1 MIKRSPVM
9 MVLGSVALLG
19 ALPLQAQS
27 PDDGS
32 ATAVADG
39 QGTPFVPRPDA
50 AKSDVSLEYSFLDKA
65 LAYMVLRM
73 GPSTRQ
79 GLGRPDAMVGTRHV
93 FGHESR
99 FRLEGNRIIFSLLEP
114 EDFAPLAE
122 YRRDLERV
130 GSEIDIASLPRNEQ
144 LAYWINLHNVA
155 VIEQIAAH
163 YPVVSPSR
171 IQIGPEKRPLDEAR
185 FIEVAGVKLS
195 PKDIRTAIVYPNW
208 DDPLVMYGFFRGEIG
223 GPSIQRSAYTG
234 ANVRALLSES
244 ANEFVNSLR
253 GVEGYGRTLLVSKIY
268 DEATPFYFSQTERD
282 LRTHLARFA
291 EDDVAAILAKTTAIK
306 TNTYD
311 DAISDLA
318 GGEREP
324 EYNYVEDSNRFRGV
338 RLTNSM
344 RRMLS
349 ERENKYDKLREQGR
363 IGRVIILPGTSS
375 AEEEIASEVD

>member
-1 MIKRSPVM
+1 MIKRSS
-9 MVLGSVALLG
+9 VLVFLSGVTLLG
-19 ALPLQAQS
+19 ASSLEAQN
-27 PDDGS
+27 PVD
-32 ATAVADG
+32 ATANIVSDG
-39 QGTPFVPRPDA
+39 ETNSFVPRPDA
-50 AKSDVSLEYSFLDKA
+50 AKNDVSLEYSFLDKA

-79 GLGRPDAMVGTRHV
+79 GLGRPDPLVGTHHV
-93 FGHESR
+93 YGHKSR
-99 FRLEGNRIIFSLLEP
+99 FRLEGNRIIFSLLDP

-130 GSEIDIASLPRNEQ
+130 GSEVDITSLPRNEQ

-163 YPVVSPSR
+163 YPVASPSR
-171 IQIGPEKRPLDEAR
+171 IRVGPNKRPLDEAR

-208 DDPLVMYGFFRGEIG
+208 DDPVVMYGFFRGEIG
-223 GPSIQRSAYTG
+223 GPSIQRTAYTG
-234 ANVRALLSES
+234 ANVRALLNES

-253 GVEGYGRTLLVSKIY
+253 GVEGNGGTLLVSKIY
-268 DEATPFYFSQTERD
+268 DEAAAFYFPRTEQD
-282 LRTHLARFA
+282 LHAHLAEFA
-291 EDDVAAILAKTTAIK
+291 EDDVAAILARTSAIE
-306 TNTYD
+306 TNIYD
-311 DAISDLA
+311 DAIADLA

-324 EYNYVEDSNRFRGV
+324 EYNYVDDNNRFRGV
-338 RLTNSM
+338 RLTASM

-349 ERENKYDKLREQGR
+349 ERANKYEKLRDQGR